1 MEKKKSEYE
10 KVLNNIEI
18 ESKSELNKINN
29 EYKNQINNMI
39 FQHNIQREHQ
49 KQEFQND
56 INAINY
62 QFQNYWLNII
72 NNFYTYYS
80 SRFNNVNNNHSF

>member
-1 MEKKKSEYE
+1 
-10 KVLNNIEI
+10 LNNIEI
-18 ESKSELNKINN
+18 ESKRELNKINN
-29 EYKNQINNMI
+29 EYKNQINSMT

-72 NNFYTYYS
+72 NNFCTYYS
-80 SRFNNVNNNHSF
+80 SRFNNVNNNRSF

>member
-29 EYKNQINNMI
+29 EYKNQINNMT

-49 KQEFQND
+49 KQEFQNEKM
-56 INAINY
+56 
-62 QFQNYWLNII
+62 Q
-72 NNFYTYYS
+72 
-80 SRFNNVNNNHSF
+80 

>member
-1 MEKKKSEYE
+1 M
-10 KVLNNIEI
+10 NNIEI
-18 ESKSELNKINN
+18 ESKRELNKINN
-29 EYKNQINNMI
+29 EYKNQINSMT

-72 NNFYTYYS
+72 NNFCTYYS

>member
-1 MEKKKSEYE
+1 M
-10 KVLNNIEI
+10 NNIET
-18 ESKSELNKINN
+18 ESKREINKTNN
-29 EYKNQINNMI
+29 EYKNQINSMT

-72 NNFYTYYS
+72 NNFCTYYS
-80 SRFNNVNNNHSF
+80 SRFNDVNNNHSM

>member
-1 MEKKKSEYE
+1 MEKKKSEYG

-29 EYKNQINNMI
+29 EYKNQINNMT

-49 KQEFQND
+49 KQEFQNEKM
-56 INAINY
+56 
-62 QFQNYWLNII
+62 Q
-72 NNFYTYYS
+72 
-80 SRFNNVNNNHSF
+80 